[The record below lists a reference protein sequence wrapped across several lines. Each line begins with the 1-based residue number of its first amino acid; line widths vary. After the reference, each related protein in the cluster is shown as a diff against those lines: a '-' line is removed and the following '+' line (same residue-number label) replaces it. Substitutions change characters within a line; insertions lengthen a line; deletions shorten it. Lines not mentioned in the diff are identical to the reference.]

1 MKKVDIKS
9 FPMSDRLLKE
19 ENGIVFE
26 ILQEKDLEETAVLIS
41 EVFTKGEPSVR
52 YFGITAK
59 EYHYI
64 AKLYCKK
71 GIEEGFSVIAKDKGK
86 IVAFLIS
93 EDFDSSKPEGIEKID
108 RKIAIDMAIVD
119 AIEEDAKANKK
130 EGERRFHIFLGGTEK
145 EYVNR
150 GIMTT
155 LIDESIK
162 LAKSNKFTNIIAEP
176 TGLVTQHLFKKFGFE
191 QKKMIEYKKF
201 VLEGKNIY
209 DKLEGPIGILLME
222 KRFNRGFK

>member
-1 MKKVDIKS
+1 
-9 FPMSDRLLKE
+9 MSDIILKE
-19 ENGIVFE
+19 ENGIIYE
-26 ILQEKDLEETAVLIS
+26 ILQEKDLDETAVLIS
-41 EVFTKGEPSVR
+41 EVFTEGEPGVR
-52 YFGITAK
+52 YFGINAK
-59 EYHYI
+59 EYYYV
-64 AKLYCKK
+64 AQLYCKK
-71 GIEEGFSVIAKDKGK
+71 GIEEGLSIIAKDKGK

-108 RKIAIDMAIVD
+108 KKIAIDMAIVD
-119 AIEEDAKANKK
+119 TIEEDAKANKK

-162 LAKSNKFTNIIAEP
+162 LAKVKKFTNIIAEA
-176 TGLVTQHLFKKFGFE
+176 TGFATQHIFKKFGFE

-201 VLEGKNIY
+201 VFEGKHIY
-209 DKLEGPIGILLME
+209 ENFEGPIGIILTE
-222 KRFNRGFK
+222 KKI